1 MSAERPHGK
10 HCSWER
16 LYSDASG
23 HFLRNPQKNSVLLV
37 TAVGCRGLLSMRE
50 TENTTALLTIREIA
64 TILQC
69 SKTHVARLLDGRVR
83 GADPIS
89 HIRLGR
95 RKVVRRLTFDRWLQA
110 SESSP
115 TANSRQSLNQMED
128 HAVEDRR

>member
-1 MSAERPHGK
+1 MSGANEGGQGRP
-10 HCSWER
+10 R
-16 LYSDASG
+16 LASG
-23 HFLRNPQKNSVLLV
+23 KFLRNPQKNSVLLV

-69 SKTHVARLLDGRVR
+69 SKTHAARLLDGRVR

-95 RKVVRRLTFDRWLQA
+95 RKVVRRLTFDR
-110 SESSP
+110 
-115 TANSRQSLNQMED
+115 
-128 HAVEDRR
+128 